1 MSLLL
6 EYIENNPKETKLN
19 WYWLWEATALFTQAE
34 ALHYEKQAEIEAA
47 KFRLNSKGAGCK
59 PKLFFGEQMLLTL
72 VYLSQLHTFQYLFNL
87 ELVSLLL
94 IIFSLLVR
102 YFTELLPASLL
113 EQVKKKSGDFEWVLE
128 ILTQYSLTV
137 DSTEQPIERPSDR
150 EEQEKFS
157 QAEKSYPKNQFI
169 VLPKGEDIVDVK
181 VGDPGPTSD
190 INHSWKSDQIC
201 SLQKFKGDKAY
212 IGEEQIDTTKN
223 RKSELTLSKTR
234 K

>member
-1 MSLLL
+1 
-6 EYIENNPKETKLN
+6 
-19 WYWLWEATALFTQAE
+19 
-34 ALHYEKQAEIEAA
+34 
-47 KFRLNSKGAGCK
+47 
-59 PKLFFGEQMLLTL
+59 MLLTL
-72 VYLSQLHTFQYLFNL
+72 VYLSQLHTFQYLGVQF

-157 QAEKSYPKNQFI
+157 RESRKIIPEK
-169 VLPKGEDIVDVK
+169 
-181 VGDPGPTSD
+181 
-190 INHSWKSDQIC
+190 IN
-201 SLQKFKGDKAY
+201 LLFYQKA
-212 IGEEQIDTTKN
+212 
-223 RKSELTLSKTR
+223 KT
-234 K
+234 

>member
-1 MSLLL
+1 
-6 EYIENNPKETKLN
+6 
-19 WYWLWEATALFTQAE
+19 
-34 ALHYEKQAEIEAA
+34 
-47 KFRLNSKGAGCK
+47 
-59 PKLFFGEQMLLTL
+59 MLLTL
-72 VYLSQLHTFQYLFNL
+72 VYLSQLHTFQYLGVQF
-87 ELVSLLL
+87 ELVSLL

-150 EEQEKFS
+150 EEQEKFFS
-157 QAEKSYPKNQFI
+157 GKQKNHTRKNQFI

-190 INHSWKSDQIC
+190 INQFRE
-201 SLQKFKGDKAY
+201 SLTKFAHPRNLR
-212 IGEEQIDTTKN
+212 ETK
-223 RKSELTLSKTR
+223 LT
-234 K
+234 

>member
-1 MSLLL
+1 M
-6 EYIENNPKETKLN
+6 
-19 WYWLWEATALFTQAE
+19 
-34 ALHYEKQAEIEAA
+34 
-47 KFRLNSKGAGCK
+47 
-59 PKLFFGEQMLLTL
+59 
-72 VYLSQLHTFQYLFNL
+72 
-87 ELVSLLL
+87 
-94 IIFSLLVR
+94 VR

-157 QAEKSYPKNQFI
+157 QSRKIMKNQFI

-190 INHSWKSDQIC
+190 INQFRKSDQIC
-201 SLQKFKGDKAY
+201 SLQKFKGDKA
-212 IGEEQIDTTKN
+212 T
-223 RKSELTLSKTR
+223 
-234 K
+234 